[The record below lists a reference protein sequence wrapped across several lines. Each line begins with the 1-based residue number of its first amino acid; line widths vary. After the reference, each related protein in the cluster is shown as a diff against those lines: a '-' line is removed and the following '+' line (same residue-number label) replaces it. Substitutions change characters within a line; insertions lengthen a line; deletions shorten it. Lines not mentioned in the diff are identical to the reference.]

1 MSKHNQNQNHNQPP
15 KPKSKFGNVKINRI
29 TVTGALLAFGWL
41 MFEVFNF
48 ASTEFALNDA
58 LGNLKFLGIRWATI
72 LSLAFCMIDFAGIA
86 RMFTPEQ
93 GSDEPTEVWFLF
105 GAWVLA
111 AAMNATLTWWAV
123 SVAISKHPPEA
134 ASVMGNGITQVVP
147 VFVAVLVWIV
157 RILIIGTF
165 AMVGEGFFTVEP
177 GPYTVKIHQP
187 GKPPQLGQQLPSY
200 PAQNRLPSQEYHLN
214 PPPQQTRR
222 NVPPPPPPPHFRHD
236 PTYTPVYGQ
245 RPTQRPNALP
255 PGALGDEDEFN
266 EYRYEI

>member
-1 MSKHNQNQNHNQPP
+1 MSKHNQNQNHNQPL

-58 LGNLKFLGIRWATI
+58 LGNLKFLGVRWATV
-72 LSLAFCMIDFAGIA
+72 LSLAFCVIDFAGIA
-86 RMFTPEQ
+86 RLFTPEQ
-93 GSDEPTEVWFLF
+93 GSDEPAEVWYLF

-147 VFVAVLVWIV
+147 VFVAILVWIV

-165 AMVGEGFFTVEP
+165 AMVGERFFTAEP
-177 GPYTVKIHQP
+177 GPYTVKIHRP
-187 GKPPQLGQQLPSY
+187 GQPPQLDQRPNY
-200 PAQNRLPSQEYHLN
+200 PVSNRLPGENRHLT
-214 PPPQQTRR
+214 PPSQQTHRH
-222 NVPPPPPPPHFRHD
+222 VPPPPPPNWRPD
-236 PTYTPVYGQ
+236 PTYTPVYN
-245 RPTQRPNALP
+245 QRPNQPSRNLP
-255 PGALGDEDEFN
+255 PGALGDPDEYE
-266 EYRYEI
+266 EYEE